1 MPVVTIVLLQ
11 GCHKELEARDFPW
24 LLGTLRSDTVLMPV
38 KMSLKN
44 GLHVL

>member
-11 GCHKELEARDFPW
+11 GCHKELEAQDFPW
-24 LLGTLRSDTVLMPV
+24 LQGTLRSDTVMPM

-44 GLHVL
+44 KLHVL